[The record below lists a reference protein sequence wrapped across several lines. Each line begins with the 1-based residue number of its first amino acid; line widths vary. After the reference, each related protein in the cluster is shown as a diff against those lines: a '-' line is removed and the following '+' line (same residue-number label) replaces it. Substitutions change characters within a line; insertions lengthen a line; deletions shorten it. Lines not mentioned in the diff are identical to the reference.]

1 MSFFSALAIGKD
13 RLLEAPA
20 RYYLNQTIQPYGHM
34 THLRIDSTNK
44 RIDVELEL
52 KGEASPIQVAVKNYN
67 LTTEAGETYIELGDI
82 ETSREWIN
90 ALLTNYFKP
99 EKRRFNVPGA
109 VKMVL

>member
-1 MSFFSALAIGKD
+1 MSFFSSLTKGKD

-20 RYYLNQTIQPYGHM
+20 RYFLNQTIQPYGHM

-52 KGEASPIQVAVKNYN
+52 KGETSPIQIAVKNYT

-90 ALLTNYFKP
+90 ALLMNYFKP
-99 EKRRFNVPGA
+99 ENRRFNVPGA
-109 VKMVL
+109 IKVIL

>member
-1 MSFFSALAIGKD
+1 
-13 RLLEAPA
+13 
-20 RYYLNQTIQPYGHM
+20 M

-52 KGEASPIQVAVKNYN
+52 KGEASPIQVAVKNYT